1 MDNSLKVRVKK
12 QFTNP
17 LSGRRLKIDDV
28 LNVPKNQFWLRRIKA
43 GDCELE
49 KRKAKAKKPEQPS
62 GKKADVKIKSKGSK

>member
-1 MDNSLKVRVKK
+1 MDNSLKVLVKR

-17 LSGRRLKIDDV
+17 LSGRRLKVDEE
-28 LNVPKNQFWLRRIKA
+28 LNVPKNQFWLRRIQE
-43 GDCELE
+43 GDCQLQ